1 MSDDVEP
8 SRRERKKDKTRDC
21 IFRAA
26 IKLFRDKG
34 FEETTVDDITEKA
47 DVAKGTFFN
56 YFPRKEAV
64 LGHLSE
70 VWIEGAEEDAEAILA
85 AKTPAREKLIQL
97 LCGSAEEYEAD
108 RELSSYVI
116 IQSLNRAF
124 QASEEVHQR
133 WYDLLAKV
141 IARGQENR
149 EFRREVDPDR
159 AAFVLHGVCM
169 ATVFMW
175 LKRPEV
181 AFKLQDELRARVALV
196 VDGLAA

>member
-1 MSDDVEP
+1 MTEIEL

-26 IKLFRDKG
+26 VKLFRDKG

-64 LGHLSE
+64 LGYLSE
-70 VWIEGAEEDAEAILA
+70 VWIAGVEEDGEAILA
-85 AKTPAREKLIQL
+85 AKTPAREKLILL
-97 LCGSAEEYEAD
+97 LCGIAEQYEED
-108 RELSSYVI
+108 RDLSSYVV

-124 QASEEVHQR
+124 QASEDVYQR
-133 WYDLLAKV
+133 WHDLLAKV
-141 IARGQENR
+141 IRRGQESR
-149 EFRREVDPDR
+149 EFRRDVDADR

-169 ATVFMW
+169 ATLFMW
-175 LKRPEV
+175 LKCADVE
-181 AFKLQDELRARVALV
+181 FKLQDELRARLALV
-196 VDGLAA
+196 VDGLAT

>member
-1 MSDDVEP
+1 MSEIEL

-26 IKLFRDKG
+26 IKLFRDRG

-64 LGHLSE
+64 LGYLSE
-70 VWIEGAEEDAEAILA
+70 VWIVGAEEGGEAILA
-85 AKTPAREKLIQL
+85 AKTPAREKLVLL
-97 LCGSAEEYEAD
+97 LCGMAEQYEED

-124 QASEEVHQR
+124 QASEDVHQR
-133 WYDLLAKV
+133 WHEPLAMV
-141 IARGQENR
+141 IKRGQENR
-149 EFRREVDPDR
+149 EFRRDVDADR
-159 AAFVLHGVCM
+159 AAFVLHGVYM
-169 ATVFMW
+169 ATLFMW
-175 LKRPEV
+175 LKCPDVE
-181 AFKLQDELRARVALV
+181 FKLQDELRARLALV

>member
-1 MSDDVEP
+1 MSEIEL

-26 IKLFRDKG
+26 VKLFRDKG

-64 LGHLSE
+64 LGYLSE
-70 VWIEGAEEDAEAILA
+70 VWIAGAEEDGEAILA
-85 AKTPAREKLIQL
+85 AKTPAREKLILL
-97 LCGSAEEYEAD
+97 LCGIAEQYEED
-108 RELSSYVI
+108 RDLSSYVI

-124 QASEEVHQR
+124 QASEDVYQR
-133 WYDLLAKV
+133 WHDLLAKV
-141 IARGQENR
+141 IRRGQESR
-149 EFRREVDPDR
+149 EFRRDVDADR

-169 ATVFMW
+169 ATLFMW
-175 LKRPEV
+175 LKCAEGE
-181 AFKLQDELRARVALV
+181 FKLQDELRARLALV
-196 VDGLAA
+196 VNGLAT